1 MKEKNNL
8 KDKLIKLIISN
19 VIGFSLI
26 FFVCG
31 IFIFLMVRNITYGDV
46 NKELLRSKDLFLSI
60 QENEG
65 VINSILSI
73 DSSMLLRPDNFQNGR
88 DRINSVIE
96 KRIINPNVV
105 IIKRDSNG
113 EILNS
118 SELGRFEQYI
128 GQITFNEKLLDKIYE
143 ISFTND
149 EYSYMGI
156 NFKIPTGTASYG
168 QLLINIDT
176 QKNLVDSYFIII
188 SLAIIV
194 GIILSV
200 IVSIVLSKRNI
211 QPLKENIE
219 KQIEFVQN
227 ASHELRTPLTII
239 QAKQELLLQE
249 PNARIIDKSEE
260 ISLTLSETKRLST
273 LVKDLM
279 MLSRADNNKITLVK
293 ENINLDE
300 YISNLIIPYKEVAE
314 LENKKMILELNY
326 KQDIDLD
333 TNKIYELM
341 IILLDNAIKYTEEND
356 EITISTFEKDN
367 KCIVEVKDTGIGV
380 SDEGLERIFE
390 RFYREDKARSR
401 ETGGSGLGLSI
412 ADFIVTEHGG
422 TIKASHNNPKGT
434 VFTIKLPK

>member
-31 IFIFLMVRNITYGDV
+31 IFIFLMVRSITYSDV
-46 NKELLRSKDLFLSI
+46 DKELLRSKDLFLSI

-73 DSSMLLRPDNFQNGR
+73 DSNMLIRPDNFQNGR

-118 SELGRFEQYI
+118 SELGRFEEYI
-128 GQITFNEKLLDKIYE
+128 GQIAFNEKLLDKIYE

-149 EYSYMGI
+149 EYSYRGI

-176 QKNLVDSYFIII
+176 QKSLVDSYFIII
-188 SLAIIV
+188 SLAIMV
-194 GIILSV
+194 GITLSI
-200 IVSIVLSKRNI
+200 IVSIVLSKRTI
-211 QPLKENIE
+211 KPLRENIE

-314 LENKKMILELNY
+314 LENKKIILELNY
-326 KQDIDLD
+326 KQDIDVD
-333 TNKIYELM
+333 TNKIYELL
-341 IILLDNAIKYTEEND
+341 IILLDNAIKYTEEKD
-356 EITISTFEKDN
+356 EIIISTFEKDN
-367 KCIVEVKDTGIGV
+367 KCIIEVKDTGIGV

-422 TIKASHNNPKGT
+422 TIRASHNNPKGT
-434 VFTIKLPK
+434 VFTIRLPK

>member
-176 QKNLVDSYFIII
+176 QKKLVDSYFIII

-194 GIILSV
+194 GTILSV

-211 QPLKENIE
+211 QPLEENIE

-314 LENKKMILELNY
+314 LENKKIILELNY

>member
-73 DSSMLLRPDNFQNGR
+73 DSSILLRPDNFQNGR

-176 QKNLVDSYFIII
+176 QKKLVDSYFIII

-194 GIILSV
+194 GTVLSV

>member
-31 IFIFLMVRNITYGDV
+31 IFIFLMVRSITYSDV
-46 NKELLRSKDLFLSI
+46 DKELLRSKDLFLSI

-73 DSSMLLRPDNFQNGR
+73 DSNMLIRPDNFQNGR

-118 SELGRFEQYI
+118 SELGRFEEYI
-128 GQITFNEKLLDKIYE
+128 GQIAFNEKLLDKIYE

-149 EYSYMGI
+149 EYSYRGI
-156 NFKIPTGTASYG
+156 NFKIPTGIASYG

-176 QKNLVDSYFIII
+176 QKSLVDSYFIII
-188 SLAIIV
+188 SLAIMV
-194 GIILSV
+194 GITLSI
-200 IVSIVLSKRNI
+200 IVSIVLSKRTI
-211 QPLKENIE
+211 KPLRENIE

-314 LENKKMILELNY
+314 LENKKIILELNY
-326 KQDIDLD
+326 KQDIDVD
-333 TNKIYELM
+333 TNKIYELL
-341 IILLDNAIKYTEEND
+341 IILLDNAIKYTEEKD
-356 EITISTFEKDN
+356 EIIISTFEKDN
-367 KCIVEVKDTGIGV
+367 KCIIEVKDTGIGV

-422 TIKASHNNPKGT
+422 TIRASHNNPKGT
-434 VFTIKLPK
+434 VFTIRLPK